1 MIIKSLSRKTPSY
14 RQLINYVL
22 HENEKPAPD
31 GLERFVYTK
40 NLTGHTVDEW
50 VQSFETQES
59 YRLYQRSNQNYLYH
73 VIISWHISDRQNIT
87 TAMLKDI
94 AREFAKRRG
103 ISLYVATPHFLQNAV
118 HLHVVHSSLEL
129 LTGRSLRISKGEF
142 AKLKRDLEA
151 IQLERYPEITHSVVD
166 HDKNN
171 KVRIHDNEY
180 HLKARTG
187 TTDKE
192 ILTHAIEQALT
203 ISASP
208 DDLKQL
214 LQEQGI
220 TVYERNGR
228 LQGVLAPK
236 TNRKVRFSRLG
247 FDNHIN
253 ALQKEHTKEKEI
265 VSTLDRIRKQREER
279 KKERER

>member
-1 MIIKSLSRKTPSY
+1 MIIKSLSRKAPSY

-22 HENEKPAPD
+22 HENEKPALD

-103 ISLYVATPHFLQNAV
+103 ISLYIATPHYLQNAV

-151 IQLERYPEITHSVVD
+151 IQKERYPEIQHSTID

-171 KVRIHDNEY
+171 KDRSHDTEY
-180 HLKARTG
+180 QIKQRTG
-187 TTDKE
+187 TTIKE
-192 ILTHAIEQALT
+192 TLRHAIEHALNVA
-203 ISASP
+203 ASP
-208 DDLKQL
+208 EELKQL

-220 TVYERNGR
+220 TVYERGGR
-228 LQGVLAPK
+228 LQGVLAPE
-236 TNRKVRFSRLG
+236 TNRKFRFSRLG
-247 FDNHIN
+247 FDEHIK
-253 ALQKEHTKEKEI
+253 ALSKHRDKGKELLT
-265 VSTLDRIRKQREER
+265 TLDRIRKQREER
-279 KKERER
+279 ELDR

>member
-1 MIIKSLSRKTPSY
+1 MIIKSLSRKAPSY
-14 RQLINYVL
+14 LQLIKYVL
-22 HENEKPAPD
+22 NENEKPAPD

-40 NLTGHTVDEW
+40 NLTGHTVDDW
-50 VQSFETQES
+50 VKNFVTNES

-94 AREFAKRRG
+94 AQEFAKRRG
-103 ISLYVATPHFLQNAV
+103 ISLYIAVPHYHQNAV
-118 HLHVVHSSLEL
+118 HLHVVHSGLEYR
-129 LTGRSLRISKGEF
+129 TGRSLRISKGEF
-142 AKLKRDLEA
+142 AQLKRDLES
-151 IQLERYPEITHSVVD
+151 IQLERYPQLTHSMVD

-171 KVRIHDNEY
+171 KERVHDNEY
-180 HLKARTG
+180 HLKSRTG

-192 ILTHAIEQALT
+192 ILTHAIEQALF
-203 ISASP
+203 ISSSL
-208 DDLKQL
+208 DELKQL

-247 FDNHIN
+247 FDEQIKT
-253 ALQKEHTKEKEI
+253 LQKERTKEKEI
-265 VSTLDRIRKQREER
+265 LSTLDRIRKHREER
-279 KKERER
+279 KQDRER

>member
-1 MIIKSLSRKTPSY
+1 MIIKSLSRKAPSY

-22 HENEKPAPD
+22 HENDKPAPD
-31 GLERFVYTK
+31 GLERFIYTK
-40 NLTGHTVDEW
+40 HLNGHTVDEW
-50 VQSFETQES
+50 VKNFETQES

-73 VIISWHISDRQNIT
+73 VVISFHVEDRSNIT

-103 ISLYVATPHFLQNAV
+103 ISLYIAVPHYHQNTV
-118 HLHVVHSSLEL
+118 HLHIVHSGLEYR
-129 LTGRSLRISKGEF
+129 TGRSLRISKGDF
-142 AKLKRDLEA
+142 AQIKRDLEA
-151 IQLERYPEITHSVVD
+151 IQLERYPELTHSIVD

-171 KVRIHDNEY
+171 KVRVHDNEY

-192 ILTHAIEQALT
+192 ILTHAIEQALS
-203 ISASP
+203 ISAST
-208 DDLKQL
+208 DELKQL
-214 LQEQGI
+214 LLEQGI
-220 TVYERNGR
+220 TVYERGGR

-247 FDNHIN
+247 FDDHIK

-265 VSTLDRIRKQREER
+265 LSTLDRIRAQREER
-279 KKERER
+279 KQERER